1 MPVKVGKSASSVSF
15 QSIARPS
22 GNTADTEAT
31 AVGAGQDTDLTV
43 VSVTSKSA
51 GSSVASK
58 SASSSKSAD
67 QSSKSRRE
75 DAKPTVT
82 QTQVKKTSSAISL
95 GKAAESVKKE
105 VGSKST
111 PSASRVREAAQSL
124 VKSARD
130 ARSVSGSDLN
140 SVLTQR
146 GRRASA
152 GSLVT
157 VLDSAASLTSMGA
170 AITTSG
176 RSVSSGASRRRSG
189 SFTSEWATPTPAPA
203 PTPIVNLNVE
213 DQVYPYGLYLLR
225 PEIITLFD
233 SDPLFENEISTG
245 ANDFLSMQFA
255 YAKSIQEASY
265 RRTRKL
271 LSSLSYLP
279 SLGFTE
285 SDLQPLEP
293 ATAGESAGVSLF
305 EQGLSRWDADYSATL
320 SFEAT
325 AAEKSITAQD
335 IASTLDI
342 ANMSSNSTDDQYA
355 FASLKSLIDA
365 SVQELNAD
373 PTAAQYT
380 DEGSMPMLDRV
391 YDLHGYLRN
400 TDDGS
405 KFISSL
411 LNTDTE
417 IDAGFRSYTL
427 MHSLLQQAYFSFAF
441 GTPRDSTVP
450 EMPTRTRDEAD
461 PQSAYKYSIAT
472 GPLAKLV
479 QKSTFTDLSEF
490 KFAED
495 TAELTSALSSRDIAK
510 ALLLRIS
517 SLAAYKSS
525 ALYNANKTA
534 LDVFNE
540 NIGLPVGLSDD
551 SVGSGSPISDFEK
564 ADSTSAAGLLFQTPS
579 LASPTQKLIFFDR
592 SHNPGL
598 PSGYTHGYT
607 RLFGITSDPAGTA
620 SDLSSRMSSAAD
632 AHTTIT
638 SKILASNITLDRAT
652 YKPADLGKL
661 LLKNFADLLEAQWD
675 SEIFADAYSSNSKS
689 GFKDVYLSY
698 LNVAGTQ
705 SSFTRPE
712 RLDVLN
718 LDFFARSE
726 ELDVVDL
733 GLLAEY
739 TEAVNSLPVYAD
751 HEIIRMLTLS
761 HPFAGGTADWLQT
774 FVSFLM
780 NYWSERFD
788 FETGTQV
795 EPPSDLLYDTS
806 FSILDN
812 AEAQEK
818 FSNYYG
824 NCSYL
829 AKIAAGRTNFASPAI
844 DRLVTWSINTAY
856 ALFGTN
862 VTFGRTRSGTP
873 ASLPTYASLNPHADG
888 STTYE
893 FKEIC
898 ILLTLFASHHMQSIF
913 ERVKKIEF
921 DNISPYTKFKDTAE
935 EIVDE
940 IASHAPISYD
950 DARLCLGILSAQ
962 MRSASAGLDKIAS
975 GDLLT
980 DGTFD
985 LIYTPC
991 QSAGMTIRRYEH
1003 LYRKKK
1009 APFHCPKYDETSIDR
1024 ALERSAIRSLYRSDL
1039 MQLPDTRVLV
1049 VGLPAGIQHVM
1060 GLGLRYAKVT
1070 LTRRDQADV
1079 EAVYAPISYM
1089 FDMFTY
1095 ISPDT
1100 SRAFG
1105 NTPWVTSSEGKLTDV
1120 EDINYFRIG
1129 KASRPTGMGN
1139 LRSLTCK
1146 NVALSFESSTTSS
1159 AEDTD
1164 VSSSGI
1170 RRVPDTASTRAT
1182 LEDAAY
1188 EMALP
1193 QVTVSDF
1200 IVDVEFMDETAAA
1213 SELGISSTQLA
1224 NSKKIVGNHFVDFLL
1239 KTHMKNSSGIDMTE
1253 ATFTT
1258 AESAFNPNSSTVL
1271 GTAQSYIL
1279 NICAV
1284 EFLNPRSTGGTDLE
1298 ASIKHLDML
1307 SKTPIIRSS
1316 EYADL
1321 CVSPTYFDRV
1331 FAIPVSIT
1339 QFTRTV

>member
-1 MPVKVGKSASSVSF
+1 
-15 QSIARPS
+15 
-22 GNTADTEAT
+22 
-31 AVGAGQDTDLTV
+31 
-43 VSVTSKSA
+43 
-51 GSSVASK
+51 
-58 SASSSKSAD
+58 
-67 QSSKSRRE
+67 
-75 DAKPTVT
+75 
-82 QTQVKKTSSAISL
+82 
-95 GKAAESVKKE
+95 
-105 VGSKST
+105 
-111 PSASRVREAAQSL
+111 
-124 VKSARD
+124 
-130 ARSVSGSDLN
+130 
-140 SVLTQR
+140 
-146 GRRASA
+146 
-152 GSLVT
+152 
-157 VLDSAASLTSMGA
+157 
-170 AITTSG
+170 
-176 RSVSSGASRRRSG
+176 
-189 SFTSEWATPTPAPA
+189 
-203 PTPIVNLNVE
+203 VNLNVE

-380 DEGSMPMLDRV
+380 DEGFGTLVRL

-441 GTPRDSTVP
+441 GSPRDSTVP
-450 EMPTRTRDEAD
+450 EMLTRTRDEAD
-461 PQSAYKYSIAT
+461 PQSAYKYSITT

-675 SEIFADAYSSNSKS
+675 SETFADDYSRSGKS
-689 GFKDVYLSY
+689 GFKDAYLSY
-698 LNVAGTQ
+698 LKVAGTNQ
-705 SSFTRPE
+705 SSFTRSE
-712 RLDVLN
+712 TLNVSN
-718 LDFFARSE
+718 LDIFELFKEDVDSRDRTE
-726 ELDVVDL
+726 EL
-733 GLLAEY
+733 AE
-739 TEAVNSLPVYAD
+739 AFNLLPVYAD

-761 HPFAGGTADWLQT
+761 HPFAGITADWLQK

-788 FETGTQV
+788 FETGTQD
-795 EPPSDLLYDTS
+795 EPPSDLLYDLL
-806 FSILDN
+806 FGALDN

-824 NCSYL
+824 LDSYL
-829 AKIAAGRTNFASPAI
+829 SKIAAGRTNFASPAI

-898 ILLTLFASHHMQSIF
+898 ILLTLFASHHMQSLF
-913 ERVKKIEF
+913 DRVKNVQADKV
-921 DNISPYTKFKDTAE
+921 SPYTKFKDAAE

-1009 APFHCPKYDETSIDR
+1009 APFHCPKYDETSIAR

-1105 NTPWVTSSEGKLTDV
+1105 NTPWATSSEGKLTDV

-1129 KASRPTGMGN
+1129 KASESGMGN
-1139 LRSLTCK
+1139 LKSLTCK

-1164 VSSSGI
+1164 TSSSGPVS
-1170 RRVPDTASTRAT
+1170 RETDYASSIAS
-1182 LEDAAY
+1182 LEDEVAAR
-1188 EMALP
+1188 

>member
-22 GNTADTEAT
+22 GNTEETEAT

-43 VSVTSKSA
+43 VSVASKSA

-75 DAKPTVT
+75 DTKATVT
-82 QTQVKKTSSAISL
+82 QTQVKKSSSAISL

-124 VKSARD
+124 VKSAKD

-152 GSLVT
+152 GSLTT
-157 VLDSAASLTSMGA
+157 VLDSAASLTSKGA
-170 AITTSG
+170 AISASG
-176 RSVSSGASRRRSG
+176 RSMSSGASRGRSG
-189 SFTSEWATPTPAPA
+189 SFSSAWATPAPAPA

-233 SDPLFENEISTG
+233 SDPLFENEVSTD

-365 SVQELNAD
+365 SIQELNAD

-391 YDLHGYLRN
+391 YDLHDYLRN

-441 GTPRDSTVP
+441 GSPRDSTVP
-450 EMPTRTRDEAD
+450 EMLTRTRDEAD
-461 PQSAYKYSIAT
+461 PQSAYKYSIAA

-479 QKSTFTDLSEF
+479 QKSTFTDLS

-495 TAELTSALSSRDIAK
+495 TTELTSALLSRDIAK

-579 LASPTQKLIFFDR
+579 LASPSQKLIFFDR

-620 SDLSSRMSSAAD
+620 ADLSSRMSSAAD
-632 AHTTIT
+632 AHTAIT

-661 LLKNFADLLEAQWD
+661 LLKHFADLLEAQWD
-675 SEIFADAYSSNSKS
+675 SETFADDYTRSGKS
-689 GFKDVYLSY
+689 GFKDAYLSY
-698 LNVAGTQ
+698 LKVAGTNQ
-705 SSFTRPE
+705 SSFTRSE
-712 RLDVLN
+712 TLNVSN
-718 LDFFARSE
+718 LDIFELFKEDVDSRDRTE
-726 ELDVVDL
+726 ELTAAYNL
-733 GLLAEY
+733 
-739 TEAVNSLPVYAD
+739 LPVYAD

-761 HPFAGGTADWLQT
+761 HPFAGNTALWLQN
-774 FVSFLM
+774 FVIFLM

-788 FETGTQV
+788 FETGTQD
-795 EPPSDLLYDTS
+795 EPPSVLLDFLFAS
-806 FSILDN
+806 LDN
-812 AEAQEK
+812 DEAQEK
-818 FSNYYG
+818 FHNYYG
-824 NCSYL
+824 DDSYL
-829 AKIAAGRTNFASPAI
+829 AKIAAGREEFASPAI

-888 STTYE
+888 SSTYE

-913 ERVKKIEF
+913 ERVRNVQV
-921 DNISPYTKFKDTAE
+921 DSISPYTKFKDTAE

-940 IASHAPISYD
+940 IASHAPVSYD

-962 MRSASAGLDKIAS
+962 MRSATAGLDKIAS
-975 GDLLT
+975 GELLT
-980 DGTFD
+980 DGTFN

-1009 APFHCPKYDETSIDR
+1009 APFHCPKYDETSIAR

-1079 EAVYAPISYM
+1079 EAVYTPISYM

-1129 KASRPTGMGN
+1129 KASETGMGN
-1139 LRSLTCK
+1139 LKSLTCK
-1146 NVALSFESSTTSS
+1146 NVSLSFESSTTST

-1164 VSSSGI
+1164 TSSSGLVS
-1170 RRVPDTASTRAT
+1170 RETDYASSRAS
-1182 LEDAAY
+1182 LEDEVAAR
-1188 EMALP
+1188 

-1213 SELGISSTQLA
+1213 SELGISPTLLA
-1224 NSKKIVGNHFVDFLL
+1224 KSKKIVGNHFVDFLL
-1239 KTHMKNSSGIDMTE
+1239 KSHMKNTSGIDMSE

-1258 AESAFNPNSSTVL
+1258 AETAFSPNPTTVL

-1284 EFLNPRSTGGTDLE
+1284 EFLNPQSTGGTDLE
-1298 ASIKHLDML
+1298 ASIKQLDVL

>member
-1 MPVKVGKSASSVSF
+1 MPVKVGKSATSVSF
-15 QSIARPS
+15 QSLARPS
-22 GNTADTEAT
+22 GNTEETEAT

-58 SASSSKSAD
+58 SASSSKSAA

-75 DAKPTVT
+75 DTKATVT
-82 QTQVKKTSSAISL
+82 QTKVKKTSSVISS

-124 VKSARD
+124 VKSAKD
-130 ARSVSGSDLN
+130 ARSVSGSDLS

-152 GSLVT
+152 SSLTT
-157 VLDSAASLTSMGA
+157 VLDSAASLTSKGA
-170 AITTSG
+170 AISASG
-176 RSVSSGASRRRSG
+176 RSMSSGASRGRSG
-189 SFTSEWATPTPAPA
+189 SFSSAWATPAPAPA

-233 SDPLFENEISTG
+233 SDPLFENEVSTD

-293 ATAGESAGVSLF
+293 ATDGESAGVSLF
-305 EQGLSRWDADYSATL
+305 EQGLSRWDADYSTTL

-391 YDLHGYLRN
+391 YDLHDYLRN

-441 GTPRDSTVP
+441 GSPRDSTVP
-450 EMPTRTRDEAD
+450 EMLTRTRDEAD
-461 PQSAYKYSIAT
+461 PQSAYKYSIAA
-472 GPLAKLV
+472 GPLAKLI
-479 QKSTFTDLSEF
+479 QKSTFTDLS

-495 TAELTSALSSRDIAK
+495 TTELTSALLSRDIAK

-579 LASPTQKLIFFDR
+579 LASPSQKLIFFDR

-620 SDLSSRMSSAAD
+620 ADLSSRMSSASD
-632 AHTTIT
+632 AHTAIT
-638 SKILASNITLDRAT
+638 SKILASNITLDRTT

-675 SEIFADAYSSNSKS
+675 SETFADVYTRSGKS
-689 GFKDVYLSY
+689 GFKDAYLRY
-698 LNVAGTQ
+698 LKVAGTNQ
-705 SSFTRPE
+705 SSFTRAE
-712 RLDVLN
+712 ELEVVN
-718 LDFFARSE
+718 LDIVDEFSQ
-726 ELDVVDL
+726 DVDSL
-733 GLLAEY
+733 GLVTEY
-739 TEAVNSLPVYAD
+739 AEAVSRLPVYAD

-761 HPFAGGTADWLQT
+761 HPFAGNTADWLQL

-788 FETGTQV
+788 FETGTQD
-795 EPPSDLLYDTS
+795 EPPNDLLYDTR
-806 FSILDN
+806 FGILDN

-818 FSNYYG
+818 FQNYYG
-824 NCSYL
+824 NYSYL

-873 ASLPTYASLNPHADG
+873 ASLPTYASLNPHTDG

-893 FKEIC
+893 LKEIC

-913 ERVKKIEF
+913 ERVRQIRF
-921 DNISPYTKFKDTAE
+921 DSTSPYTKFKDTAK

-940 IASHAPISYD
+940 ITSHTPVSYD
-950 DARLCLGILSAQ
+950 NARLCLGILSAQ
-962 MRSASAGLDKIAS
+962 MRSATAGLDKIAS
-975 GDLLT
+975 GELLT
-980 DGTFD
+980 DGTFN

-1009 APFHCPKYDETSIDR
+1009 APFHCPKYDETSIAR

-1079 EAVYAPISYM
+1079 EAVYTPISYM

-1129 KASRPTGMGN
+1129 KASETGMGN
-1139 LRSLTCK
+1139 LKSLTCK
-1146 NVALSFESSTTSS
+1146 NVSLSFESSTTSS

-1188 EMALP
+1188 EVALP

-1213 SELGISSTQLA
+1213 SELGISPTLLA
-1224 NSKKIVGNHFVDFLL
+1224 KSKKIVGNHFVDFLL
-1239 KTHMKNSSGIDMTE
+1239 KSHMKNTSGIDMSE

-1258 AESAFNPNSSTVL
+1258 AETAFSPNPTTVL

-1284 EFLNPRSTGGTDLE
+1284 EFLNPQSTGGTDLE
-1298 ASIKHLDML
+1298 ASIKQLDVL